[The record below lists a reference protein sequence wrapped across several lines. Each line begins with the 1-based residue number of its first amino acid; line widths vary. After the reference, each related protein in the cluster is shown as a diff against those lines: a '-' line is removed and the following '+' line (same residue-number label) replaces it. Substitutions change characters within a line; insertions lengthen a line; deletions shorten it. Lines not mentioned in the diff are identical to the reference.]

1 MFVRRLL
8 FLSALSAV
16 FVIFIQGMAVFLS
29 GKSISELPDGL
40 FRLSI
45 STLLLWFFFLTI
57 LFSGWLSLRWL
68 FMNSSE
74 YLSNPQA
81 VANRGKFPPSLFAFR
96 TPGNAEILEG
106 SVFQG
111 FNPPPAMLRPRQVE
125 SVYQAI
131 CHHPNLIVI
140 TTSSQGT
147 IQSLSEAAEKLL
159 EYPAGDLVDRE
170 NFARL
175 FAQPE
180 ITSRLEEMPAA
191 ADDEMMN
198 SFAVLV
204 ERARQGIIA
213 EQEWTCV
220 SRSGQQIP
228 VKMTLAPLHQTAGET
243 SGFLVLLHDLREQ
256 RRAESQRQHLETQLF
271 QTQRLESLGTMAGG
285 IAHDFNNILT
295 AILGNVQLM
304 QRLVPEGSHTAEYLK
319 DIHSA
324 ARRASSLTQQLLSFS
339 RGQNSERSSINL
351 NVLIS
356 NLLRMLQRIIGEDV
370 EISFLPSETISHVLA
385 NVSQME
391 QVLVNLVVN
400 ARDAMPDGGSLLILT
415 SPAKTASMHS
425 SGHKSILAGEYIQ
438 LSIVDSGTGMDAATL
453 AHVFEPFF
461 TTRSPGTG
469 TGLGLPVV
477 RGIIEQH
484 GGFIHL
490 DSTEGQ
496 GTRVDIFLPV
506 PATDSQSNINAQP
519 GQEAGGKFELILMA
533 EDEESRRQPAS
544 ELSPA
549 SFRKNS

>member
-1 MFVRRLL
+1 M
-8 FLSALSAV
+8 
-16 FVIFIQGMAVFLS
+16 
-29 GKSISELPDGL
+29 
-40 FRLSI
+40 
-45 STLLLWFFFLTI
+45 
-57 LFSGWLSLRWL
+57 
-68 FMNSSE
+68 
-74 YLSNPQA
+74 
-81 VANRGKFPPSLFAFR
+81 
-96 TPGNAEILEG
+96 
-106 SVFQG
+106 
-111 FNPPPAMLRPRQVE
+111 
-125 SVYQAI
+125 
-131 CHHPNLIVI
+131 
-140 TTSSQGT
+140 
-147 IQSLSEAAEKLL
+147 
-159 EYPAGDLVDRE
+159 
-170 NFARL
+170 
-175 FAQPE
+175 
-180 ITSRLEEMPAA
+180 
-191 ADDEMMN
+191 
-198 SFAVLV
+198 
-204 ERARQGIIA
+204 IA
-213 EQEWTCV
+213 EQEWTCI

-228 VKMTLAPLHQTAGET
+228 VKMTLAPLHQTDGET

-304 QRLVPEGSHTAEYLK
+304 QRLVPEGSHAAEYLK

-356 NLLRMLQRIIGEDV
+356 NLLRMLQRIIGEDI

-425 SGHKSILAGEYIQ
+425 SGHKSIRAGEYIQ

-519 GQEAGGKFELILMA
+519 GQEAGGKSDLILMA
-533 EDEESRRQPAS
+533 EDDERRRQPAS
-544 ELSPA
+544 EASPA